1 MSALVTDPSTHATW
15 SPSLNGP
22 ALARE
27 MSWGF
32 VDKLER
38 IIDQL
43 DREGDR
49 AWVIAAVN
57 DWARQ
62 EYEREDPITAEDLEV
77 AQREARE
84 EAREELIEQL
94 QELAGAADDSISCSD
109 CGEDYS
115 QCRTCGGMVL

>member
-49 AWVIAAVN
+49 AWVISAWAASPQGQV
-57 DWARQ
+57 AAMMMQ
-62 EYEREDPITAEDLEV
+62 AAHEREQNEG
-77 AQREARE
+77 QEASD
-84 EAREELIEQL
+84 A
-94 QELAGAADDSISCSD
+94 AG
-109 CGEDYS
+109 
-115 QCRTCGGMVL
+115 

>member
-15 SPSLNGP
+15 SPSLN
-22 ALARE
+22 
-27 MSWGF
+27 
-32 VDKLER
+32 
-38 IIDQL
+38 
-43 DREGDR
+43 GDR

-84 EAREELIEQL
+84 EANTVCQQSKVRWSNERQ
-94 QELAGAADDSISCSD
+94 D
-109 CGEDYS
+109 C
-115 QCRTCGGMVL
+115 

>member
-57 DWARQ
+57 DWAAG
-62 EYEREDPITAEDLEV
+62 DG
-77 AQREARE
+77 ARTRSPPRTWRWPS
-84 EAREELIEQL
+84 AR
-94 QELAGAADDSISCSD
+94 GS
-109 CGEDYS
+109 
-115 QCRTCGGMVL
+115 RGGTRG